1 LELAPAAGVD
11 CAKFNQNFR
20 VILNLERKTAGGDYP
35 GPLVELLASILVTQS
50 LICMQE

>member
-20 VILNLERKTAGGDYP
+20 VILNLERKAAGSDYP
-35 GPLVELLASILVTQS
+35 EPLLLYAPAAKIYMV
-50 LICMQE
+50 

>member
-20 VILNLERKTAGGDYP
+20 VILNLERKAAGVDYP
-35 GPLVELLASILVTQS
+35 GPLLLYAPAAKML
-50 LICMQE
+50 